1 MNIFPSETAVNA
13 IHTSFLR
20 EPLDTVNCDGLQAQ
34 KDLAVFASQ
43 RWPLLLTT
51 ETRQNFFVVDFARL
65 KKHPSW
71 APRLYW
77 IWPLQVIFLAA
88 SVTYLPS
95 KLRIARP
102 LIWMGQILLALI
114 VFGNPLLVSRFNSW
128 LESGH
133 AGSDAERIRAVD
145 YIGGQLRSQGRS
157 NAAIGYHVITSR
169 LHAGFPH
176 SGPAVQGW
184 CRIRF
189 LF

>member
-20 EPLDTVNCDGLQAQ
+20 EPLDTVNRDGLQAQ

-88 SVTYLPS
+88 SVTYL
-95 KLRIARP
+95 RR
-102 LIWMGQILLALI
+102 
-114 VFGNPLLVSRFNSW
+114 N
-128 LESGH
+128 
-133 AGSDAERIRAVD
+133 
-145 YIGGQLRSQGRS
+145 
-157 NAAIGYHVITSR
+157 
-169 LHAGFPH
+169 
-176 SGPAVQGW
+176 
-184 CRIRF
+184 
-189 LF
+189 